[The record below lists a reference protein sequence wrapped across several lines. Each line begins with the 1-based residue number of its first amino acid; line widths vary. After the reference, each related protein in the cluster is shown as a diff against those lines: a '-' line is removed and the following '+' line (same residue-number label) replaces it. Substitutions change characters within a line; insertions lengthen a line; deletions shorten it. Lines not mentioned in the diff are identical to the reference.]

1 MKNNEPGK
9 HDNENRPDKES
20 GEHRTVTKEFKDIV
34 LCRYFSKNLF
44 IRVTASLQ
52 DGKLTITGQDI
63 GDIVELL
70 LQDDDYEY
78 WYWLDKEGTY
88 RLLEVIHGQK
98 DPKSAILKEFSGTDG
113 CMKFA
118 KVCDEN
124 HIPYGHYTFA

>member
-34 LCRYFSKNLF
+34 LCDYFSKNLF

-88 RLLEVIHGQK
+88 RLLEVIDGLD
-98 DPKSAILKEFSGTDG
+98 DPEDAILKEFSGTDG

-124 HIPYGHYTFA
+124 HILYGHYTFA